1 MALAESA
8 TVTPE
13 RRAGIRGH
21 IFAVSIALIGGL
33 LGIVGAMIQELRAG
47 GFLLLPFLGAP
58 IIEEG
63 LKPLG
68 VYILLIRWP
77 HLLRGRLYT
86 ALLAALAGL
95 TFGTSRSTYPALRTP
110 SSSIDSRC
118 LCSFTRPAAFLSA
131 SALIRGC
138 ETGL

>member
-1 MALAESA
+1 TTQLTSKRILGRADCPTHGFLMALAEAA

-63 LKPLG
+63 VELRG
-68 VYILLIRWP
+68 VDILLIRWP
-77 HLLRGRLYT
+77 PPPPR
-86 ALLAALAGL
+86 
-95 TFGTSRSTYPALRTP
+95 
-110 SSSIDSRC
+110 
-118 LCSFTRPAAFLSA
+118 
-131 SALIRGC
+131 
-138 ETGL
+138 